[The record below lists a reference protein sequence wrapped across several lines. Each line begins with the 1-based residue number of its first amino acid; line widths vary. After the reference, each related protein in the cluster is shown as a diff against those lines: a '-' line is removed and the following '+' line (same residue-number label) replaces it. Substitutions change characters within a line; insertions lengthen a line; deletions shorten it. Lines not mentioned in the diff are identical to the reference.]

1 MSGIDAVGRSNRAG
15 NASEAVEEKRAS
27 VDPGAERR
35 AAEAAAERRRNGYF
49 GGTGAEGRS
58 AVRGRPVLATDAVG
72 GAGVGAGKSMDAI
85 ASEVLGLRAERRS
98 TTDPLKARALDEK
111 IHALSCRWCELARA
125 RGMKPPTDS
134 FDPSRASDAE
144 LASALL
150 WTEVGNT
157 YPVGALVDGGVRFQ
171 RELHLALI
179 VRSPFLLNEAIAKG
193 MKNDPALLSAMYK
206 ELRRLGDDRPCA
218 ATDTLESLAARRAEI
233 LRRREADRIAE
244 ERSQKVIGLDG
255 RIGTPGQVTSY
266 ELEQGL
272 IAANPGSL
280 LGTIGAGISAS
291 RGGSI
296 EDRRKAGQA
305 GNAADGLVGF
315 WQPPLDPN
323 KAPPPTFLNERPRKE
338 IHAR

>member
-1 MSGIDAVGRSNRAG
+1 MPRCVKVCAEPLAYARESPARGVVASLASAPACGCALALRRWSAFSRSLAARGGRRRRWRPPARSPLRRRRLGCSRRSRRSRGTSSPSISPSRCLGRSNRAG

-27 VDPGAERR
+27 VDPSTERR

-58 AVRGRPVLATDAVG
+58 PVCGRPVLATDAVG
-72 GAGVGAGKSMDAI
+72 GARAGAGKAMDAI
-85 ASEVLGLRAERRS
+85 ASEVLSLRAERRS
-98 TTDPLKARALDEK
+98 TTDPLKVAR
-111 IHALSCRWCELARA
+111 STRRSTRCRA
-125 RGMKPPTDS
+125 GG
-134 FDPSRASDAE
+134 AS
-144 LASALL
+144 L
-150 WTEVGNT
+150 
-157 YPVGALVDGGVRFQ
+157 
-171 RELHLALI
+171 
-179 VRSPFLLNEAIAKG
+179 
-193 MKNDPALLSAMYK
+193 
-206 ELRRLGDDRPCA
+206 
-218 ATDTLESLAARRAEI
+218 
-233 LRRREADRIAE
+233 READRVAE

-272 IAANPGSL
+272 IAANPGSF

-315 WQPPLDPN
+315 WQPPLDPK
-323 KAPPPTFLNERPRKE
+323 KASPPTFLNERPRKE